1 MKIIANIQL
10 KQSSEG
16 GRENPVY
23 SGYRPTFRWEGIKI
37 SDCVITILQGHSIKP
52 GEEGKVE
59 IKILHPEKIEGITTA
74 NNFSITEGMRE
85 VASGSISEIQLHPFK
100 VGDLVLYNKEDAEVL
115 ELSRIF
121 GIEKARIKI
130 LKNGEILYTKID
142 QLEEQFSVYS
152 DSKISFLAI
161 AAKIKGEMA
170 NQSMLAPLESNIVPL
185 PHQILALEKVMAG
198 QFLRF
203 LIADEVGMGKTI
215 ETGLILKELKLRGIA
230 KRTLIVVPKS
240 AMGQWQQEMKRHFNE
255 LFHIYDTDYINT
267 LSRTFSRLEMDNEI
281 NIFTQHNQIIVSM
294 DALKP
299 IETRSGWSKQ
309 KVEEHN
315 RYRIQSVLEAEFDLL
330 VIDECHKVG
339 GSNTQVGRFQ
349 MADILCN
356 AIPNVLLLS
365 ATPHRGK
372 SDHFRRILQLLDA
385 DAFAGEGMPTIPEL
399 EPYVVRTEK
408 RQAIDYNGKKLFN
421 QRHTYKIEVPLDT
434 FKHKKQK
441 LLYEEVTKYVV
452 KGFNLAQQTKNNS
465 YGFVMILFQRMM
477 SSSTQAILDAM
488 QKRADRLSGERQE
501 VNKENIINNM
511 EEFGFEGQMEMD
523 FEQKVFSMVE
533 ETKANYDTELSI
545 LQGLIRNAKDCLD
558 QETDAKVEYLLEKL
572 AEVKKKENNPETK
585 FLIFTEFT
593 STQFMLKKIL
603 EEKGG
608 YICDAINGSM
618 DFDQRVNALKQFK
631 DGAQVLICTDAAGE
645 SLNMQFAH
653 IVINYDM
660 PWNPMVLE
668 QRIGRVDRIGQT
680 YEVQAFNMMLDNSV
694 DKRVYEVIE
703 EKLNQILL
711 QLGIDK
717 TADVLDS
724 TLERDQINRLY
735 LTSLLNPAKFE
746 QESSSWL
753 EDIKYKLRDY
763 KSTEG
768 ALPTM
773 DSKEIKAEK
782 VDAIKHSPLPKWLEN
797 LTKNYLQTKGIA
809 YKNLLDG
816 IKFKFPGRK
825 EGIYTFNIKES
836 VNNPIPEPI
845 SLQHELIQNMLIEAI
860 PFTES
865 QQIPIVKIKQGSSTP
880 GQWSLWNLEVK
891 NQFESSQI
899 IQPIFISSEG
909 ENFSA
914 FAQSIWDKLIQES
927 DFFDCIGVLT
937 VQESREMFNTI
948 SKKSESLLQS
958 KFEEFEIN
966 LLGNTDKIKYN
977 KEKSFSF
984 QEKQMNRIG
993 IENIKQSRL
1002 NKLYQEKEQWENN
1015 FVTAKQIVPTLTC
1028 LLMINIVNE

>member
-1 MKIIANIQL
+1 MIYQGKEVQILSKKSVFGKQIA
-10 KQSSEG
+10 E
-16 GRENPVY
+16 V
-23 SGYRPTFRWEGIKI
+23 
-37 SDCVITILQGHSIKP
+37 
-52 GEEGKVE
+52 
-59 IKILHPEKIEGITTA
+59 KILSTGEVKSVP
-74 NNFSITEGMRE
+74 FS
-85 VASGSISEIQLHPFK
+85 
-100 VGDLVLYNKEDAEVL
+100 
-115 ELSRIF
+115 ELSD
-121 GIEKARIKI
+121 EKKLPTDADIAFK
-130 LKNGEILYTKID
+130 
-142 QLEEQFSVYS
+142 
-152 DSKISFLAI
+152 AI
-161 AAKIKGEMA
+161 AAKIKSEVFK
-170 NQSMLAPLESNIVPL
+170 QSMLAPIESNIIPL
-185 PHQILALEKVMAG
+185 PHQILALEKVMSG

-240 AMGQWQQEMKRHFNE
+240 AMGQWQQEMKKHFNE

-267 LSRTFSRLEMDNEI
+267 VSKTFARLEVDNEI
-281 NIFTQHNQIIVSM
+281 NLFTQHNQIIVSM

-299 IETRSGWSKQ
+299 IETRQGWSKQ
-309 KVEEHN
+309 KVDEYN

-372 SDHFRRILQLLDA
+372 SDHFRRLLQLLNN
-385 DAFAGEGMPTIPEL
+385 DAFTGEGMPTIPEL

-408 RQAIDYNGKKLFN
+408 RQAIDYNGKALFN
-421 QRHTYKIEVPLDT
+421 KRHTKKFEVVL
-434 FKHKKQK
+434 HEVNHRKQK
-441 LLYEEVTKYVV
+441 ALYDSVTEYVV
-452 KGFNLAQQTKNNS
+452 SGFNLAQQTKNTS

-488 QKRADRLSGERQE
+488 QKRAERLSGERQE

-511 EEFGFEGQMEMD
+511 EEFGFEGQLEMD
-523 FEQKVFSMVE
+523 FEQKLFSMVE
-533 ETKANYDTELSI
+533 ETQVKYDTELSI
-545 LQGLIRNAKDCLD
+545 LQGLIRDAKNCLD
-558 QETDAKVEYLLEKL
+558 KETDAKVEFLMSKL
-572 AEVKKKENNPETK
+572 TELKRNEQNPDLK

-593 STQFMLKKIL
+593 STQYMLKKVL

-631 DGAQVLICTDAAGE
+631 EGSQILICTDAAGE

-668 QRIGRVDRIGQT
+668 QRIGRVDRIGQSF
-680 YEVQAFNMMLDNSV
+680 EVLALNMMLDNSV
-694 DKRVYEVIE
+694 DKRVYEVVE
-703 EKLNQILL
+703 TKLSQIMNE
-711 QLGIDK
+711 LGIDK
-717 TADVLDS
+717 TSDVLDS
-724 TLERDQINRLY
+724 TLERDQLNRLY

-746 QESSSWL
+746 QESNNWL
-753 EDIKYKLRDY
+753 EEIKSKLQEY

-768 ALPTM
+768 ALPTLS
-773 DSKEIKAEK
+773 SKDIKVDK
-782 VDAIKHSPLPKWLEN
+782 VDAIKHSPLPNWLEN
-797 LTKNYLQTKGIA
+797 LTKQYLIKKGIA
-809 YKNLLDG
+809 FHNLIDG
-816 IKFKFPGRK
+816 MRFKFPGLK
-825 EGIYTFNIKES
+825 EGIYTFNVKES

-845 SLQHELIQNMLIEAI
+845 SLQHEIIQTILSDAI
-860 PFTES
+860 PFTDS
-865 QQIPIVKIKQGSSTP
+865 QQIPIVKIKQGNSTP
-880 GQWSLWNLEVK
+880 GYWTLWYLEVK

-899 IQPIFISSEG
+899 VQPIFISSEG

-914 FAQSIWDKLIQES
+914 FAQSVWDKLIQES
-927 DFFDCIGVLT
+927 DYFDCIGVLPIE
-937 VQESREMFNTI
+937 ESKLAFADI
-948 SKKSESLLQS
+948 SEKSEKLMQ
-958 KFEEFEIN
+958 KKYEEFENTI
-966 LLGNTDKIKYN
+966 LLNADKIKSN
-977 KEKSFSF
+977 KEKSFQF

-1002 NKLYQEKEQWENN
+1002 NRLYKEKEVWENT
-1015 FVTAKQIVPTLTC
+1015 FQSSVQIVPTLSC
-1028 LLMINIVNE
+1028 LLIVKIENE

>member
-1 MKIIANIQL
+1 MLYQGKEIEVLSRKSVFGKQIA
-10 KQSSEG
+10 
-16 GRENPVY
+16 
-23 SGYRPTFRWEGIKI
+23 
-37 SDCVITILQGHSIKP
+37 
-52 GEEGKVE
+52 E
-59 IKILHPEKIEGITTA
+59 IKILSTGEAKSVP
-74 NNFSITEGMRE
+74 FS
-85 VASGSISEIQLHPFK
+85 
-100 VGDLVLYNKEDAEVL
+100 
-115 ELSRIF
+115 ELSD
-121 GIEKARIKI
+121 EKKTPTDV
-130 LKNGEILYTKID
+130 EIAFK
-142 QLEEQFSVYS
+142 
-152 DSKISFLAI
+152 AI
-161 AAKIKGEMA
+161 AAKIKSEVFK
-170 NQSMLAPLESNIVPL
+170 QSMLAPIESNIVPL

-215 ETGLILKELKLRGIA
+215 ETGLILKELKLRSIA
-230 KRTLIVVPKS
+230 KRTLIIVPKS

-281 NIFTQHNQIIVSM
+281 NLFTQHNQIIVSM

-299 IETRSGWSKQ
+299 IETRQGWSKQ
-309 KVEEHN
+309 KVEEYN

-339 GSNTQVGRFQ
+339 GSTTQVGRFQ

-372 SDHFRRILQLLDA
+372 SDHFRRILQLLNA
-385 DAFAGEGMPTIPEL
+385 DAFAGEGMPAIPEL

-421 QRHTYKIEVPLDT
+421 KRHTYKIEVSLNPI
-434 FKHKKQK
+434 KHRKQK
-441 LLYEEVTKYVV
+441 LLYEEVTNYVV
-452 KGFNLAQQTKNNS
+452 EGFNLAQQTKNNS

-488 QKRADRLSGERQE
+488 QKRAARLSGERQE
-501 VNKENIINNM
+501 VNKENIISNM
-511 EEFGFEGQMEMD
+511 EEFGFEGQLEMD
-523 FEQKVFSMVE
+523 FEQKVFSLVE
-533 ETKANYDTELSI
+533 EAHANYDTELSI
-545 LQGLIRNAKDCLD
+545 LQSLIREAKECLD
-558 QETDAKVEYLLEKL
+558 TETDAKVEFLMNKL
-572 AEVKKKENNPETK
+572 TDVKRTEQNPDTK

-593 STQFMLKKIL
+593 STQFMLKKVL

-608 YICDAINGSM
+608 YICEAINGSM
-618 DFDQRVNALKQFK
+618 DFDLRVNALRQFK
-631 DGAQVLICTDAAGE
+631 EAAQVLICTDAAGE

-668 QRIGRVDRIGQT
+668 QRIGRVDRIGQS

-703 EKLNQILL
+703 EKLNQILN

-724 TLERDQINRLY
+724 TLERDQVNRLY

-746 QESSSWL
+746 QESSNWL
-753 EDIKYKLRDY
+753 ENIKYKLSDY

-768 ALPTM
+768 ALPTT
-773 DSKEIKAEK
+773 DSKDIKAEK
-782 VDAIKHSPLPKWLEN
+782 VDVIKHSPLPKWLEN
-797 LTKNYLQTKGIA
+797 LTKSYLQTKGIA
-809 YKNLLDG
+809 YQNLLDG
-816 IKFKFPGRK
+816 IKFKIPGHK

-845 SLQHELIQNMLIEAI
+845 SLQHEFVQSMLKEAI

-865 QQIPIVKIKQGSSTP
+865 QQIPIVKLKQGHSTA
-880 GQWSLWNLEVK
+880 GHWSLWNLEVK
-891 NQFESSQI
+891 NQFETSQI
-899 IQPIFISSEG
+899 IQPIFFSSDG
-909 ENFSA
+909 EYFSA
-914 FAQSIWDKLIQES
+914 FAQNIWDKLIQEN
-927 DFFDCIGVLT
+927 DFFDVIGVLP
-937 VQESREMFNTI
+937 VDESKSLFNI
-948 SKKSESLLQS
+948 IAKKSETLLQN
-958 KFEEFEIN
+958 KYEEFESK
-966 LLGNTDKIKYN
+966 LLNNTDKIRSN

-1002 NKLYQEKEQWENN
+1002 NKLYLERELWENN
-1015 FVTAKQIVPTLTC
+1015 FSTAKQVVPNLTC
-1028 LLMINIVNE
+1028 SLMISIVNE

>member
-1 MKIIANIQL
+1 MLYQGKEIEIISKKSVFG
-10 KQSSEG
+10 KQIAE
-16 GRENPVY
+16 V
-23 SGYRPTFRWEGIKI
+23 
-37 SDCVITILQGHSIKP
+37 
-52 GEEGKVE
+52 
-59 IKILHPEKIEGITTA
+59 KILSTGEVKSVP
-74 NNFSITEGMRE
+74 FS
-85 VASGSISEIQLHPFK
+85 
-100 VGDLVLYNKEDAEVL
+100 
-115 ELSRIF
+115 ELSD
-121 GIEKARIKI
+121 E
-130 LKNGEILYTKID
+130 TKLPTDADIA
-142 QLEEQFSVYS
+142 F
-152 DSKISFLAI
+152 KAI
-161 AAKIKGEMA
+161 AAKIKSEVFK
-170 NQSMLAPLESNIVPL
+170 QSMLAPIESNIIPL

-240 AMGQWQQEMKRHFNE
+240 AMGQWQQEMKKHFNE

-267 LSRTFSRLEMDNEI
+267 VSKTFARLEVDNEI
-281 NIFTQHNQIIVSM
+281 NLFTQHNQIIVSM

-299 IETRSGWSKQ
+299 IETRQGWSKQ
-309 KVEEHN
+309 KVDEYN

-372 SDHFRRILQLLDA
+372 SDHFRRLLQLLNN

-408 RQAIDYNGKKLFN
+408 RQAIDYNGKALFN
-421 QRHTYKIEVPLDT
+421 KRHTKKIEVVL
-434 FKHKKQK
+434 HEVNHRKQK
-441 LLYEEVTKYVV
+441 ALYDAVTEYVV
-452 KGFNLAQQTKNNS
+452 SGFNLAQQTKNTS

-488 QKRADRLSGERQE
+488 QKRAERLSGERQE

-533 ETKANYDTELSI
+533 ETQANYDTELSI
-545 LQGLIRNAKDCLD
+545 LQGLIRDAKDCLD
-558 QETDAKVEYLLEKL
+558 KETDAKVEFLMSKL
-572 AEVKKKENNPETK
+572 SELKRTEQNPDLK

-593 STQFMLKKIL
+593 STQYMLKKVL

-631 DGAQVLICTDAAGE
+631 ESSQILICTDAAGE

-668 QRIGRVDRIGQT
+668 QRIGRVDRIGQSF
-680 YEVQAFNMMLDNSV
+680 EVLALNMMLDNSV
-694 DKRVYEVIE
+694 DKRVYEVVE
-703 EKLNQILL
+703 TKLSQIMNE
-711 QLGIDK
+711 LGIDK
-717 TADVLDS
+717 TSDVLDS
-724 TLERDQINRLY
+724 TLERDQLNRLY
-735 LTSLLNPAKFE
+735 LTSLLNPTKFE
-746 QESSSWL
+746 QESNTWL
-753 EDIKYKLRDY
+753 EEIKSKLQEY

-768 ALPTM
+768 ALPTLS
-773 DSKEIKAEK
+773 SKDIKVDK
-782 VDAIKHSPLPKWLEN
+782 VDAIKHSPLPNWLEN
-797 LTKNYLQTKGIA
+797 LTKQYLTTKGIP
-809 YKNLLDG
+809 YHNLIDG
-816 IKFKFPGRK
+816 MRFKFPGNK

-845 SLQHELIQNMLIEAI
+845 SLQHEIIQTILREAI
-860 PFTES
+860 PYTSS
-865 QQIPIVKIKQGSSTP
+865 QQIPTVIIKQGNSTP
-880 GQWSLWNLEVK
+880 GYWSLWHLEVK
-891 NQFESSQI
+891 NQFETSQV
-899 IQPIFISSEG
+899 IQPVFISLDG

-914 FAQSIWDKLIQES
+914 FAQSVWDKMIQEN
-927 DFFDCIGVLT
+927 DYFDCIGVMSVDDLKS
-937 VQESREMFNTI
+937 VHANI
-948 SKKSESLLQS
+948 SAKAEQLMQPKY
-958 KFEEFEIN
+958 EEFERYISQ
-966 LLGNTDKIKYN
+966 NTEKIKAN
-977 KEKSFSF
+977 KEKSFEF
-984 QEKQMNRIG
+984 QEKQMCRIG

-1002 NKLYQEKEQWENN
+1002 NRLHKDKEMWEDT
-1015 FVTAKQIVPTLTC
+1015 FESARQIVPSLSC
-1028 LLMINIVNE
+1028 LLMVNIVNE

>member
-1 MKIIANIQL
+1 MIYQGKEIEILSRKSVFGKQIA
-10 KQSSEG
+10 E
-16 GRENPVY
+16 V
-23 SGYRPTFRWEGIKI
+23 
-37 SDCVITILQGHSIKP
+37 
-52 GEEGKVE
+52 
-59 IKILHPEKIEGITTA
+59 KILSTGEVKSVP
-74 NNFSITEGMRE
+74 FS
-85 VASGSISEIQLHPFK
+85 
-100 VGDLVLYNKEDAEVL
+100 
-115 ELSRIF
+115 ELSD
-121 GIEKARIKI
+121 E
-130 LKNGEILYTKID
+130 TKLPTDADIA
-142 QLEEQFSVYS
+142 F
-152 DSKISFLAI
+152 KAI
-161 AAKIKGEMA
+161 AAKIKSEVFK
-170 NQSMLAPLESNIVPL
+170 QSMLAPIESNIIPL

-240 AMGQWQQEMKRHFNE
+240 AMGQWQQEMKKHFNE

-267 LSRTFSRLEMDNEI
+267 VSKTFARLEVDNEI
-281 NIFTQHNQIIVSM
+281 NLFTQHNQIIVSM

-299 IETRSGWSKQ
+299 IETRQGWSKQ
-309 KVEEHN
+309 KVDEYN

-372 SDHFRRILQLLDA
+372 SDHFRRLLQLLNN

-408 RQAIDYNGKKLFN
+408 RQAIDYNGKALFN
-421 QRHTYKIEVPLDT
+421 KRHTKKIEVVL
-434 FKHKKQK
+434 HEVNHRKQK
-441 LLYEEVTKYVV
+441 ALYDAVTEYVV
-452 KGFNLAQQTKNNS
+452 SGFNLAQQTKNTS

-488 QKRADRLSGERQE
+488 QKRAERLSGERQE

-533 ETKANYDTELSI
+533 ETQANYDTELSI
-545 LQGLIRNAKDCLD
+545 LQGLIRDAKDCLD
-558 QETDAKVEYLLEKL
+558 KETDAKVEFLMSKL
-572 AEVKKKENNPETK
+572 SELKRTEQNPDLK

-593 STQFMLKKIL
+593 STQYMLKKVL

-631 DGAQVLICTDAAGE
+631 EASQILICTDAAGE

-668 QRIGRVDRIGQT
+668 QRIGRVDRIGQSF
-680 YEVQAFNMMLDNSV
+680 EVLALNMMLDNSV
-694 DKRVYEVIE
+694 DKRVYEVVE
-703 EKLNQILL
+703 TKLSQIMNE
-711 QLGIDK
+711 LGIDK
-717 TADVLDS
+717 TSDVLDS
-724 TLERDQINRLY
+724 TLERDQLNRLY
-735 LTSLLNPAKFE
+735 LTSLLNPTRFE
-746 QESSSWL
+746 QESNTWL
-753 EDIKYKLRDY
+753 EEIKSKLQEY

-768 ALPTM
+768 ALPTLS
-773 DSKEIKAEK
+773 SKDIKVDK
-782 VDAIKHSPLPKWLEN
+782 VDAIKHSPLPNWLEN
-797 LTKNYLQTKGIA
+797 LTKQYLTTKGIA
-809 YKNLLDG
+809 YHNLLDG
-816 IKFKFPGRK
+816 IRFKFPSHK

-845 SLQHELIQNMLIEAI
+845 SLQHEIIQTILREAI
-860 PFTES
+860 PYTTS
-865 QQIPIVKIKQGSSTP
+865 QQIPTVKIKQGSSTP
-880 GQWSLWNLEVK
+880 GYWSLWHLEVK
-891 NQFESSQI
+891 NQFETSQI

-914 FAQSIWDKLIQES
+914 FAQSVWDKLIQEN
-927 DFFDCIGVLT
+927 DYFDCIGVLP
-937 VQESREMFNTI
+937 VDESKIAFADI
-948 SKKSESLLQS
+948 SEKSEKLML
-958 KFEEFEIN
+958 KKYEEFESSIMLN
-966 LLGNTDKIKYN
+966 ADKIKSN
-977 KEKSFSF
+977 KEKSFVF

-1002 NKLYQEKEQWENN
+1002 NRLHKEKEIWEDT
-1015 FVTAKQIVPTLTC
+1015 FQSSVQIVPTLSC
-1028 LLMINIVNE
+1028 SLIVKIVNE